1 MKQTCKH
8 NAKSPLIP
16 LLQKGEG
23 KGSAKFPLYP
33 SSIVEPI
40 ARAEGQDAE
49 FIYSQMARGKVVIPY
64 NKIHSPKMPC
74 AIGEG
79 LATKVNANIGTS
91 IDYPDIENELAKLRV
106 SLDAGAHTVMD
117 LSTGGNIAD
126 IRKKILQESPV
137 PVGTVPIYEAA
148 VEAVRAKGSA
158 VKMSAEAM
166 LKTIERHA
174 RDGVDFFTLHCG
186 ITRESL
192 TRLRYEERLTD
203 IVSRGGAIIVEWML
217 HNKKENPLYEHFDSI
232 IEIARK
238 FDVTI
243 SLGDGMRPGSV
254 NDATDRTQI
263 QELIL
268 LGELAARAGA
278 AGVQIIIEG
287 PGHVPLN
294 QIETNIILEKK
305 LCHGAPFY
313 VLGPLVTDIAP
324 GYDHITA
331 AIGGALAA
339 GYGADFLCYVTCSEH
354 LRLPTIEDVKEGVIT
369 ARIAAHAADIAK
381 GIPKAVNWD
390 KEMSLARKKR
400 DWKRQMELAIDPER
414 PQKMRKGTASSSQDV
429 CTMCSDYCSLK
440 IMEKVRS
447 KIR

>member
-1 MKQTCKH
+1 MIKK
-8 NAKSPLIP
+8 I
-16 LLQKGEG
+16 QKN
-23 KGSAKFPLYP
+23 K
-33 SSIVEPI
+33 INTPI
-40 ARAEGQDAE
+40 KEIAISEGQDTE
-49 FIYSQMARGKVVIPY
+49 FIYAQMAAGKVVVPY
-64 NKIHSPKMPC
+64 NKIHAPKTAC
-74 AIGEG
+74 GIGEG
-79 LATKVNANIGTS
+79 LTTKVNANIGTS
-91 IDYPDIENELAKLRV
+91 IDYPDIENELDKLRV
-106 SLDAGAHTVMD
+106 SLKAGAHTVMD

-126 IRKKILQESPV
+126 IRKRILQESAV

-148 VEAVRAKGSA
+148 IKAARAKGSA
-158 VKMSAEAM
+158 SAMNAETI
-166 LKTIERHA
+166 LETIEEHA

-192 TRLRYEERLTD
+192 ARLKCEQRITD
-203 IVSRGGAIIVEWML
+203 IVSRGGAMIVEWML
-217 HNKKENPLYEHFDSI
+217 RTKEENPLYEHFNSI

-254 NDATDRTQI
+254 SDATDRIQI

-268 LGELAARAGA
+268 LGELAMKAREN
-278 AGVQIIIEG
+278 GVQVIIEG

-294 QIETNIILEKK
+294 QIETNVILEKK

-331 AIGGALAA
+331 AIGGAIAA
-339 GYGADFLCYVTCSEH
+339 SYGADFLCYVTCSEH

-381 GIPKAVNWD
+381 GIKKAFDWD
-390 KEMSLARKKR
+390 REISLARQKR
-400 DWKRQMELAIDPER
+400 DWKKQIELAIDPER
-414 PQKMRKGTASSSQDV
+414 PKQMRQGILPNTQDV

-447 KIR
+447 SIR